1 MIRCLKNHIEKVVEG
16 VCAGNLFF
24 EMPTVH
30 FFSEEAFCFG
40 NNKVLKTREKKVVTL
55 DIGAFRAKETIMQS
69 EDDGKVYTCQE
80 LKSLAPHRC
89 TFGYDVIVYV
99 GYALFV
105 HCRSEKDIVRE
116 LALKNISISDREVS
130 FLGKKFVTYLAV
142 AHRESHQ
149 KIRSAMDQRGG
160 YILHVDGT
168 CEGDSPHLFTGLDG
182 IAEIVLDNI
191 KIPSERSE
199 LLIPFFA
206 KIKEQY
212 GDPMALVHDM
222 GKGILTAIAAV
233 FPGKPDFIC
242 HFHFLRDIGKD
253 LMEDEYKKIRNRL
266 KKHKIRGS
274 LRRMAKSLERTA
286 VQDRKVMEELNDG
299 IKNGD
304 LTTCAEM
311 SIASAFA
318 LIQWVFDISAE
329 LNGYG
334 FPFDLPHLVF
344 YHRLKT
350 VYALVETIW
359 DSPHKYEKTHKPLHK
374 LFRLIKPVMD
384 DQILKRSAKTL
395 DEKSNVFNAL
405 RKALRIALP
414 EGKNGL
420 NDDGDDTDMKTIK
433 EKVEAFQEKLKSDET
448 FSNSD
453 EYKKMIEQIDTYWDK
468 LFADPISVHTATGER
483 LIQPQRT
490 NNILERFFRDLKRK
504 SRKKTGTISLN
515 KTLKTILSD
524 TPLVK
529 NLDNKE
535 YLDIILDGCDTLE
548 QRFARVH
555 NKLVL
560 QELDK
565 KRKETGRL
573 PQILKKMIREPAF
586 PRKLGALFGC

>member
-1 MIRCLKNHIEKVVEG
+1 MIRCLKDHIEKVVEG

-69 EDDGKVYTCQE
+69 EDDGKVYTCRE

-105 HCRSEKDIVRE
+105 HCRSEKDIVSE
-116 LALKNISISDREVS
+116 LARKNISISDREVS

-142 AHRESHQ
+142 AHRESRQ

-182 IAEIVLDNI
+182 IAEVVLDNI
-191 KIPSERSE
+191 KIPSEQSE
-199 LLIPFFA
+199 LLIPFFE
-206 KIKEQY
+206 KIKGQY
-212 GDPMALVHDM
+212 GDPIALVHDM
-222 GKGILTAIAAV
+222 GKGILSAIAAV
-233 FPGKPDFIC
+233 FPGTPDFIC

-286 VQDRKVMEELNDG
+286 VQDRKVMEQLNAG
-299 IKNGD
+299 IKHGD
-304 LTTCAEM
+304 VRTGAEM

-334 FPFDLPHLVF
+334 FPFDLPHLAF

-350 VYALVETIW
+350 VYTLVEAIW
-359 DSPHKYEKTHKPLHK
+359 
-374 LFRLIKPVMD
+374 
-384 DQILKRSAKTL
+384 
-395 DEKSNVFNAL
+395 
-405 RKALRIALP
+405 
-414 EGKNGL
+414 
-420 NDDGDDTDMKTIK
+420 
-433 EKVEAFQEKLKSDET
+433 EA
-448 FSNSD
+448 
-453 EYKKMIEQIDTYWDK
+453 
-468 LFADPISVHTATGER
+468 
-483 LIQPQRT
+483 RT
-490 NNILERFFRDLKRK
+490 NTKR
-504 SRKKTGTISLN
+504 RISLF
-515 KTLKTILSD
+515 TSFSD
-524 TPLVK
+524 
-529 NLDNKE
+529 
-535 YLDIILDGCDTLE
+535 
-548 QRFARVH
+548 
-555 NKLVL
+555 
-560 QELDK
+560 
-565 KRKETGRL
+565 
-573 PQILKKMIREPAF
+573 
-586 PRKLGALFGC
+586 

>member
-1 MIRCLKNHIEKVVEG
+1 MIRCLKNHIDKVVAG
-16 VCAGNLFF
+16 VSAGNLFF
-24 EMPTVH
+24 EMPTIH
-30 FFSEEAFCFG
+30 FSPQEGFCSG
-40 NNKVLKTREKKVVTL
+40 NKTVLKTRKKKVVTL
-55 DIGAFRAKETIMQS
+55 DIGAFRAKETVMQLQ
-69 EDDGKVYTCQE
+69 DDREIYTCQD
-80 LKSLAPHRC
+80 LKGLAPHRC

-105 HCRSEKDIVRE
+105 HCRSEKDIVKE
-116 LALKNISISDREVS
+116 LTTKNISISDREVS

-142 AHRESHQ
+142 AHRESRQ
-149 KIRSAMDQRGG
+149 QIRKAMEQRGG

-168 CEGDSPHLFTGLDG
+168 CEADSPHLFSGLDG
-182 IAEIVLDNI
+182 LAELVLDNI
-191 KIPSERSE
+191 KIPSERAE
-199 LLIPFFA
+199 LLIPFFEQ
-206 KIKEQY
+206 IKEQY
-212 GDPMALVHDM
+212 GDPIASVHDM
-222 GKGILTAIAAV
+222 GKGILSAIAQV

-253 LMEDEYKKIRNRL
+253 LMEDEYKKIRDRL

-274 LRRMAKSLERTA
+274 LRRMAKSLEGAA
-286 VQDRKVMEELNDG
+286 VQDPKVMETLKAG
-299 IKNGD
+299 ILKGNMVKF
-304 LTTCAEM
+304 AEM
-311 SIASAFA
+311 PTASAFG
-318 LIQWVFDISAE
+318 LIHWVFDTSDQ

-350 VYALVETIW
+350 VYALVAAIWET
-359 DSPHKYEKTHKPLHK
+359 PLKHEKTHKPLHK
-374 LFRLIKPVMD
+374 LFRLIKQVMD
-384 DQILKRSAKTL
+384 DQALKKSANRL
-395 DEKSNVFNAL
+395 DEKAEVFNAL

-433 EKVEAFQEKLKSDET
+433 EKVEEFRKELTSDVK

-453 EYKKMIEQIDTYWDK
+453 EYKKMADQIDTYWGK
-468 LFADPISVHTATGER
+468 LFADPIAVQTPTGER
-483 LIQPQRT
+483 FIQPQRT

-504 SRKKTGTISLN
+504 SRKRTGTISLN
-515 KTLKTILSD
+515 KTLKTILCD

-548 QRFARVH
+548 ERFARVDS
-555 NKLVL
+555 KLVL

-565 KRKETGRL
+565 NKKEVGRL
-573 PQILKKMIREPAF
+573 PQLLKKMIREPEF
-586 PRKLGALFGC
+586 PQKLGVLFGC

>member
-1 MIRCLKNHIEKVVEG
+1 VIRCLKNHMEKVVEG
-16 VCAGNLFF
+16 VFAGNLFF
-24 EMPTVH
+24 EMPMVH
-30 FFSEEAFCFG
+30 FFSEEAFRFG
-40 NNKVLKTREKKVVTL
+40 NNKVLKTRQKKVVTL

-69 EDDGKVYTCQE
+69 EDYAKVYTSRE
-80 LKSLAPHRC
+80 LKNLTPHRC

-105 HCRSEKDIVRE
+105 RCRGEKDIVEE

-130 FLGKKFVTYLAV
+130 FLGKKFVTYLAM
-142 AHRESHQ
+142 AHREGRQ

-182 IAEIVLDNI
+182 IAEIVLDNL

-199 LLIPFFA
+199 LLIPFFET
-206 KIKEQY
+206 IKEQY
-212 GDPMALVHDM
+212 GDPIALVHDM
-222 GKGILTAIAAV
+222 GKGILSAIAEV

-253 LMEDEYKKIRNRL
+253 LMEDEYKTIRNRL

-274 LRRMAKSLERTA
+274 LRRMAKRLEGAA
-286 VQDRKVMEELNDG
+286 VQDRRVMERLNGG
-299 IKNGD
+299 IKNGNV
-304 LTTCAEM
+304 TTSAEM
-311 SIASAFA
+311 PIASAFA
-318 LIQWVFDISAE
+318 LIQWLFDISAE

-359 DSPHKYEKTHKPLHK
+359 ASPHKYDKTHKPLHK

-384 DQILKRSAKTL
+384 DQILKRSSKAL
-395 DEKSNVFNAL
+395 NEKADIFNAL

-420 NDDGDDTDMKTIK
+420 NDDGDDMDMKTIK
-433 EKVEAFQEKLKSDET
+433 EKVTAFQEKLKSDENL
-448 FSNSD
+448 SKRD
-453 EYKKMIEQIDTYWDK
+453 EFKKMIEQIDTYWDK
-468 LFADPISVHTATGER
+468 LFADPISIHTATGEQ

-490 NNILERFFRDLKRK
+490 NNILERFFRDLKRG

-529 NLDNKE
+529 NLDKKE
-535 YLDIILDGCDTLE
+535 YLNIILDGCETLE
-548 QRFARVH
+548 QRFARIDSQ
-555 NKLVL
+555 LVL
-560 QELDK
+560 QELEK
-565 KRKETGRL
+565 NKKETGRL

-586 PRKLGALFGC
+586 PRKMGVLFGC